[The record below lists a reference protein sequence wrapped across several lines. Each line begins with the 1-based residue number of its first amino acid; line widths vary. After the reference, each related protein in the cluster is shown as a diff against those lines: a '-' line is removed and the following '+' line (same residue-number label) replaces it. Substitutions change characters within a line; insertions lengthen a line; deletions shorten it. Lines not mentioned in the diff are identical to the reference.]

1 MPYYGTYDFII
12 VGGGAAGGVLA
23 NRLTEIENFTVL
35 VVEAGKVDPPI
46 SRITGLAAYL
56 KNSDWNWGYWS
67 TVQTKGC
74 LASPDQKCRF
84 TAGKGLGGGSSINW
98 AMHVRDVTRHQH
110 SVLYQ
115 PRKSN
120 VCGDKPTFLRLQS
133 FCNADPTVSIPPI
146 HAAGMETLHPVGT
159 TAMGT
164 NTSTSVVSS
173 ELKVH
178 GIDQL
183 RVVDAGIMPTTVSGH
198 TTAAVVMIA
207 EKAADLIKADYGY
220 VNNTAI

>member
-1 MPYYGTYDFII
+1 MEAFI
-12 VGGGAAGGVLA
+12 AG
-23 NRLTEIENFTVL
+23 
-35 VVEAGKVDPPI
+35 PPSVSSSI
-46 SRITGLAAYL
+46 GSLFADEY
-56 KNSDWNWGYWS
+56 
-67 TVQTKGC
+67 
-74 LASPDQKCRF
+74 ASPY
-84 TAGKGLGGGSSINW
+84 
-98 AMHVRDVTRHQH
+98 DVLNASTDLSVELVLLHQL
-110 SVLYQ
+110 SRGTV
-115 PRKSN
+115 
-120 VCGDKPTFLRLQS
+120 TLQS
-133 FCNADPTVSIPPI
+133 SDPSDYPI
-146 HAAGMETLHPVGT
+146 IDVNYFAEDEDLETLHPVGT